1 MALGGTGSAFKA
13 MFHKKVARK
22 DHGIMETV
30 GDGVA
35 CMPPGLLQ
43 LFYRPI
49 PDSGDEKSQFGR
61 GGECANHR
69 GTDREGRPSKEKAEN
84 MSTMAAAS
92 LDKLVRDFES
102 AQGVQRARWSLTTDN
117 HVDEGGKGQQHQ
129 INVEMWDVK

>member
-1 MALGGTGSAFKA
+1 MGAVS
-13 MFHKKVARK
+13 
-22 DHGIMETV
+22 DE
-30 GDGVA
+30 VA
-35 CMPPGLLQ
+35 CMPPELLQ